1 MSLLPTLDRDQEMP
15 ELQGHAIG
23 FVDTQTDCDAVIL
36 ELNAAGFSDS
46 SIAVLNGDSGI
57 RLLSRMMSGSLWG
70 EAAED
75 LMKQG
80 VIELTH
86 GHFALTIKA
95 RDRDEGLAV
104 ANAAAKHGGHGF
116 SYFGELTDERL
127 TR

>member
-1 MSLLPTLDRDQEMP
+1 MSLSPLVDHDQEMP
-15 ELQGHAIG
+15 EPQGHAIG
-23 FVDTQTDCDAVIL
+23 FVNSQSDCDDVIQA
-36 ELNAAGFSDS
+36 LNSAGFSDGM
-46 SIAVLNGDSGI
+46 IAVLNGDNGI
-57 RLLSRMMSGSLWG
+57 RLLTRMMAGSLWG

-86 GHFALTIKA
+86 GHFALTVEA
-95 RDRDEGLAV
+95 RDRNEALAI
-104 ANAAAKHGGHGF
+104 ADASAKHGGHGF

>member
-1 MSLLPTLDRDQEMP
+1 
-15 ELQGHAIG
+15 
-23 FVDTQTDCDAVIL
+23 
-36 ELNAAGFSDS
+36 
-46 SIAVLNGDSGI
+46 
-57 RLLSRMMSGSLWG
+57 MMAGSLWG

-86 GHFALTIKA
+86 GHFALTVEA
-95 RDRDEGLAV
+95 RDRNEALAI
-104 ANAAAKHGGHGF
+104 ADASAKHGGHGF

>member
-1 MSLLPTLDRDQEMP
+1 MSLSPLVDEDQEMP
-15 ELQGHAIG
+15 EPQGHAIG
-23 FVDTQTDCDAVIL
+23 FVDSQTDCDAVIL

-46 SIAVLNGDSGI
+46 TITVLNGDNGI
-57 RLLSRMMSGSLWG
+57 RLLTRMMSGSLWG

-86 GHFALTIKA
+86 GHFALTIEA
-95 RDRDEGLAV
+95 RDREEALAV
-104 ANAAAKHGGHGF
+104 ANASSKHGGHGF
-116 SYFGELTDERL
+116 SYFGKMTDERL